1 MHQLKWIVT
10 RFTDALGL
18 PGLVT
23 LALVL
28 GLLLYLP
35 LVRWP
40 AQQRLAE
47 AEVAAM
53 KPGASRSV
61 LAESPAHAFLDRFPR
76 PETLSRELQTIF
88 DIAEG
93 YGLELDEVAYRKVRK
108 QDERLERYFVDFAI
122 DAPYP
127 DSRAF
132 LGDVLAAIPSV
143 SLDQLSVT
151 RDSVQSSEVHLRVRL
166 TLFLVR

>member
-1 MHQLKWIVT
+1 MHQLKWILT

-18 PGLVT
+18 PGQITLV
-23 LALVL
+23 LVL

-40 AQQRLAE
+40 AQQHIAE
-47 AEVAAM
+47 TEVASM
-53 KPGASRSV
+53 KPGAPMPG
-61 LAESPAHAFLDRFPR
+61 LTESPAHAFLDRFPR
-76 PETLSRELQTIF
+76 PETLSKELQTIF
-88 DIAEG
+88 DTAEG

-108 QDERLERYFVDFAI
+108 QDERLERYLVDFAI

-143 SLDQLSVT
+143 ALDQLSLT
-151 RDSVQSSEVHLRVRL
+151 RDSVQSSEVHMRVRL